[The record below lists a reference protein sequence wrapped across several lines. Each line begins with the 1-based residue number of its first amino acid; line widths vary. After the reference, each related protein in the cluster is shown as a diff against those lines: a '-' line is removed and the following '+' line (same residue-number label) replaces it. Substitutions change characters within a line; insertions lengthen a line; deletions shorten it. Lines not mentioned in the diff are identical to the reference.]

1 MVLPR
6 GNRRT
11 DDRAD
16 ALHRLKLSRIG
27 REDRTWI
34 SAEILKKTIE
44 RNRSDI
50 RERVQ
55 NQKRLPLG
63 QFAAHS
69 VKLWE
74 RLYAAIKIAGLIR
87 LATLFRFDRTIDS
100 FVATSLLALSI
111 APAS

>member
-1 MVLPR
+1 
-6 GNRRT
+6 
-11 DDRAD
+11 
-16 ALHRLKLSRIG
+16 
-27 REDRTWI
+27 
-34 SAEILKKTIE
+34 
-44 RNRSDI
+44 
-50 RERVQ
+50 
-55 NQKRLPLG
+55 
-63 QFAAHS
+63 